1 MVSVRLEMT
10 RVRGCHDLS
19 TLTRAVASDQQGR
32 PPLFPEPKE
41 LRRCCGGNGSLR
53 HANCREHWG
62 ASLIVRG

>member
-1 MVSVRLEMT
+1 MSVRLEMT

-19 TLTRAVASDQQGR
+19 TLTRVVVPNQQGP

-41 LRRCCGGNGSLR
+41 LRRCGGANGSLF